1 MNNFLKN
8 NYHILTYLLL
18 YSSLILAFYFDENVS
33 GGPKYDF
40 SYALKQVAI
49 FEENFLYSFL
59 NYDTIEHPNR
69 LSPIYIAL
77 LLLMKKTFFTM
88 DVARFVFL
96 HFLILSQLYFYK
108 CLKVVF
114 QNKLSLDKK
123 ILFFLSCIIFISP
136 SFRANVIWVES
147 SMFGLLFFL
156 IGLYYFLKNL
166 EKFKLRYV
174 YLNIF
179 FIAFASYIRP
189 SYCLFAIYFFYYYF
203 SFLQNK
209 VSVYKVILFNIILA
223 FPAFYYVFVLD
234 IFFIKWHIGSQFSES
249 SLNYFNK
256 IAIILSIIIFHSIP
270 FLLYKNFFLESFGKK
285 KLLIFFSIIGSS
297 VLILNFDYNMN
308 NAGGGIFLHISNFLI
323 GSNFL
328 FYFILPFFLF
338 FTFNMLKI
346 NLMNN
351 LIIILILLL
360 ITPQYHIFHKY
371 YDPLVFILCLT
382 IINLN
387 LRRDF
392 FTKKIFL
399 VISYLLFFGHYLISF
414 INNYYIK
421 F

>member
-166 EKFKLRYV
+166 KKFKLRYV

-270 FLLYKNFFLESFGKK
+270 FLLYKNFFLESFRKK
-285 KLLIFFSIIGSS
+285 KLLIFFSIVGSS

>member
-209 VSVYKVILFNIILA
+209 VSVYKLILFNIILA

-392 FTKKIFL
+392 FTKKRFL

-414 INNYYIK
+414 INTYYIK

>member
-209 VSVYKVILFNIILA
+209 VSVYKLILFNIILA

-392 FTKKIFL
+392 FTKKRFL
-399 VISYLLFFGHYLISF
+399 VISYLLFLGHYLISF
-414 INNYYIK
+414 INTYYIK

>member
-270 FLLYKNFFLESFGKK
+270 FLLYKNFFLESFRKK

>member
-166 EKFKLRYV
+166 KKFKLRYV

-270 FLLYKNFFLESFGKK
+270 FLLYKNFFLESFRKK

-392 FTKKIFL
+392 FTKKRFL

>member
-77 LLLMKKTFFTM
+77 LLLIKKIFFTM

-96 HFLILSQLYFYK
+96 HLLILSQLYFYK

-156 IGLYYFLKNL
+156 IGLYYFLKNI
-166 EKFKLRYV
+166 EKFKLKNI

-179 FIAFASYIRP
+179 FIAIASYIRP

-203 SFLQNK
+203 SFLRNK
-209 VSVYKVILFNIILA
+209 ISIYKIILFNIILA

-234 IFFIKWHIGSQFSES
+234 IFFIKWHIGSQLSES
-249 SLNYFNK
+249 NLNYFNK

-270 FLLYKNFFLESFGKK
+270 FLLYKKFFIESLSKK
-285 KLLIFFSIIGSS
+285 KLLIFFSLIGSGI
-297 VLILNFDYNMN
+297 LILNFDYNMN
-308 NAGGGIFLHISNFLI
+308 NAGGGIFLHISNFLM
-323 GSNFL
+323 GNNYL
-328 FYFILPFFLF
+328 FYFILPFFVF
-338 FTFNMLKI
+338 FTLNILKI
-346 NLMNN
+346 KLINN
-351 LIIILILLL
+351 LIVILILLL

-371 YDPLVFILCLT
+371 YDPLAFILCLT

-387 LRRDF
+387 LKRDF
-392 FTKKIFL
+392 FTKKRFL
-399 VISYLLFFGHYLISF
+399 AISYLLFFSHYLISF
-414 INNYYIK
+414 INTYYIK

>member
-8 NYHILTYLLL
+8 NYHILTYLIL

-33 GGPKYDF
+33 GGPKHDF

-49 FEENFLYSFL
+49 FEENFFYSFL

-77 LLLMKKTFFTM
+77 LLLIKKIFFTM
-88 DVARFVFL
+88 DLARFVFL

-136 SFRANVIWVES
+136 SFRANIIWVES

-156 IGLYYFLKNL
+156 IGLYYFLKNI
-166 EKFKLRYV
+166 EKFKLKNI

-179 FIAFASYIRP
+179 FIAIASYIRP

-203 SFLQNK
+203 SFLRNK
-209 VSVYKVILFNIILA
+209 ISIYKIILFNIILA

-234 IFFIKWHIGSQFSES
+234 IFFIKWHIGSQLSES
-249 SLNYFNK
+249 NLNYFNK

-270 FLLYKNFFLESFGKK
+270 FLLYKKFFIESLSKK
-285 KLLIFFSIIGSS
+285 KLLIFFSLIGSGI
-297 VLILNFDYNMN
+297 LILNFDYNMN
-308 NAGGGIFLHISNFLI
+308 NAGGGIFLHISNFLM
-323 GSNFL
+323 GNNYL
-328 FYFILPFFLF
+328 FYFILPFFVF
-338 FTFNMLKI
+338 FTLNILKI
-346 NLMNN
+346 KLINN
-351 LIIILILLL
+351 LIVILILLL

-371 YDPLVFILCLT
+371 YDPLVFVLCLT

-387 LRRDF
+387 LKRDF
-392 FTKKIFL
+392 FTKKRFL
-399 VISYLLFFGHYLISF
+399 AISYLLFFSHYLISF
-414 INNYYIK
+414 INTYYIK

>member
-166 EKFKLRYV
+166 KKFKLRYV

-270 FLLYKNFFLESFGKK
+270 FLLYKNFFLESFRKK

-351 LIIILILLL
+351 FIIILILLL

>member
-166 EKFKLRYV
+166 KKFKLRYV

-270 FLLYKNFFLESFGKK
+270 FLLYKNFFLESFRKK

-351 LIIILILLL
+351 FIIILILLL

-392 FTKKIFL
+392 FTKKRFL

>member
-8 NYHILTYLLL
+8 NYHILTYLIL

-77 LLLMKKTFFTM
+77 LLLIKKIFFTM
-88 DVARFVFL
+88 DVARFVIL

-156 IGLYYFLKNL
+156 IGLYYFLKNI
-166 EKFKLRYV
+166 EKFKLKNI

-179 FIAFASYIRP
+179 FIAIASYIRP

-203 SFLQNK
+203 SFLRNK
-209 VSVYKVILFNIILA
+209 ISIYKIILFNIILA

-234 IFFIKWHIGSQFSES
+234 IFFIKWHIGSQLSES
-249 SLNYFNK
+249 NLNYFNK

-270 FLLYKNFFLESFGKK
+270 FLLYKKFFLKSLSKK
-285 KLLIFFSIIGSS
+285 KLLIFFSLIGSS
-297 VLILNFDYNMN
+297 ILILNFDYNMN
-308 NAGGGIFLHISNFLI
+308 NAGGGIFLHISNFLM
-323 GSNFL
+323 GNNYL
-328 FYFILPFFLF
+328 FYFILPFFVF
-338 FTFNMLKI
+338 FTLSILKI
-346 NLMNN
+346 KLINN
-351 LIIILILLL
+351 LIVILILLL

-371 YDPLVFILCLT
+371 YDPLAFILCLT

-387 LRRDF
+387 LNRDF
-392 FTKKIFL
+392 FTKKRFL
-399 VISYLLFFGHYLISF
+399 AISYLLFFSHYLISF
-414 INNYYIK
+414 INTYYIK